1 LHVNHRPASAARLA
15 ASILATALLSSA
27 ACAQSYA
34 EKPLL
39 AVGEFGFV
47 DTSGEPRDQRQ
58 QHEARLAA
66 FGAALRSDLA
76 NQYRVIRFACESRP
90 CNEDAAAV
98 LTQARISGARYLLVG
113 AVHKMSTLVGWA
125 KAQIIDLRDDKVA
138 FERLL
143 SFRGDD
149 DEAWRRAEQFLV
161 DQIES
166 SDFSSRSQPAR

>member
-1 LHVNHRPASAARLA
+1 MLFAIIACEPSSRIGGAARREHLGDGA
-15 ASILATALLSSA
+15 
-27 ACAQSYA
+27 
-34 EKPLL
+34 P
-39 AVGEFGFV
+39 V
-47 DTSGEPRDQRQ
+47 QRQ

-98 LTQARISGARYLLVG
+98 LTQARISSARYLLVG

-161 DQIES
+161 DGKFRFLIAI
-166 SDFSSRSQPAR
+166 PAGSIVQNAAAQSAITKTQNTLYLEAGA